1 MIAQKDFPS
10 LAVPGHNS
18 GGCNL
23 EGASRRREE
32 VSERAGYTAGENH
45 THTHTHN
52 HEQGTR

>member
-23 EGASRRREE
+23 EGASWRREE